1 MFVSE
6 ARLARHPEEGG
17 EVLLHICRVDEVLDH
32 KARSMPTRPAGPRGG
47 GGRSFAR
54 LHGGSSAAERYSSS
68 PLQGRGAML
77 EAALLCVFLS
87 AACWEGFGMQAEAFG
102 CDTGDACYAFATG
115 AGSAATS
122 K

>member
-1 MFVSE
+1 MLEKGRHPMFVSE

-77 EAALLCVFLS
+77 EAALLCISCQVLPS
-87 AACWEGFGMQAEAFG
+87 SLAQRRTDAAA
-102 CDTGDACYAFATG
+102 D
-115 AGSAATS
+115 GSNA
-122 K
+122 